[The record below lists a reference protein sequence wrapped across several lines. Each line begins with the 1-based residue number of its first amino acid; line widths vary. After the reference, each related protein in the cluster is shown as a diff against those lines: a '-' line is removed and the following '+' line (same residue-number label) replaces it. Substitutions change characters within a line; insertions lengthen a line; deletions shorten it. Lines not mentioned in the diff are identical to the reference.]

1 MIVIKSDYPRKWF
14 AYIDRV
20 EYIVDKTDKGYFITP
35 SVTIGTKK
43 RIIKKIENEQRN

>member
-14 AYIDRV
+14 AYIDRF

-43 RIIKKIENEQRN
+43 RIIKEIENEER